1 MVSWK
6 ALALIVLL
14 GASACEK
21 PNLESTGGGYSR
33 GDTLPEKTT
42 IDRRGA

>member
-1 MVSWK
+1 MVGWK
-6 ALALIVLL
+6 TLALIVYL

-33 GDTLPEKTT
+33 GDTLPETTT
-42 IDRRGA
+42 IDLRGA

>member
-6 ALALIVLL
+6 VLALIALL
-14 GASACEK
+14 GVSACDK
-21 PNLESTGGGYSR
+21 PNLDSTGGGYSR
-33 GDTLPEKTT
+33 GDTLPETTT